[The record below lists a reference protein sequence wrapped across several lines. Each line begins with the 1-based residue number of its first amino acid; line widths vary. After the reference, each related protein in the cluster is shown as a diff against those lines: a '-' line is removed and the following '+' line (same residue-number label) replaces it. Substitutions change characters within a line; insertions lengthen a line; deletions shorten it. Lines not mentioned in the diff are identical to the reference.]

1 MQYLANDQ
9 FPSDI
14 VAILLRPDDAQR
26 SGHPARGGFIALT
39 KTQLEEAVHLCGVR
53 ADAVLWL
60 DDLDEKLRTEV
71 FLPLIAARA
80 SHLKRTVS

>member
-1 MQYLANDQ
+1 MQYLANQQ

-14 VAILLRPDDAQR
+14 VAILLRSDGEAR
-26 SGHPARGGFIALT
+26 EGHPAKGSFIALT

-71 FLPLIAARA
+71 FLPLVASKA
-80 SHLKRTVS
+80 SHLKRTAL